1 MMDYRC
7 FRNDDPP
14 RLAEIWRTADLGPG
28 AMQPM
33 TVAHLEAGVFSK
45 PYFDREGLILALD
58 GEQAVGFA
66 HAAFA
71 PSADRGS
78 IDTTTGTTLLA
89 VVVPHDREEEI
100 AAGLIARCEDYLR
113 RRGARTI
120 LGGGSAEMTG
130 FYLGLYGG
138 ADIPGIL
145 DSSTC
150 MQQAFR
156 AAGYEVADRIA
167 ILRRPLSG
175 FRPPVN
181 RLQLAIRR
189 ATTLRVIDEPSRRT
203 WWEAA
208 TTTGIALRRYELRA
222 NQEGPD
228 GVSPLLGS
236 ATLWDMQPLAAA
248 WGVPAAGLMN
258 VAIEGPR
265 RRQGLASY
273 LVAEAMHDLAA
284 EGVTLMETQVSEAN
298 APALKLFGKLGFQIA
313 DHGTVFRKASG
324 TAAHQA

>member
-1 MMDYRC
+1 
-7 FRNDDPP
+7 
-14 RLAEIWRTADLGPG
+14 
-28 AMQPM
+28 
-33 TVAHLEAGVFSK
+33 
-45 PYFDREGLILALD
+45 
-58 GEQAVGFA
+58 VGFA
-66 HAAFA
+66 HAAFG
-71 PSADRGS
+71 PSADRAA
-78 IDTTTGTTLLA
+78 IDVSTGTTLL
-89 VVVPHDREEEI
+89 VVVEPHEREDEI

-138 ADIPGIL
+138 ADIPGVL
-145 DSSTC
+145 DSSTG
-150 MQQAFR
+150 MYRAFR
-156 AAGYEVADRIA
+156 AAGYETADRIA
-167 ILRRPLSG
+167 VLRRPLAG

-208 TTTGIALRRYELRA
+208 TTTGIALRRYELRS
-222 NQEGPD
+222 NQEGAD
-228 GVSPLLGS
+228 GVGLLLGS
-236 ATLWDMQPLAAA
+236 ASFWDVQPLAAA

-284 EGVTLMETQVSEAN
+284 EGVTLMETQVSESN
-298 APALKLFGKLGFQIA
+298 APAMSLFGKLGFQAA
-313 DHGTVFRKASG
+313 DHGTVFRKPESG
-324 TAAHQA
+324 A

>member
-1 MMDYRC
+1 MITFRC

-33 TVAHLEAGVFSK
+33 TVAHLEGCVFSK
-45 PYFDREGLILALD
+45 PYFEREGLVLAFD
-58 GEQAVGFA
+58 GQQAVGFA
-66 HAAFA
+66 HAAFG
-71 PSADRGS
+71 PSRDRGA
-78 IDTTTGTTLLA
+78 IDTATGTTLLV
-89 VVVPHDREEEI
+89 VVVPHEREAEV
-100 AAGLIARCEDYLR
+100 AAGLITRCEDYLR

-145 DSSTC
+145 DSSVG
-150 MQQAFR
+150 MQRAFR

-167 ILRRPLSG
+167 ILRRPLAG

-189 ATTLRVIDEPSRRT
+189 ATSLRVIDEPSRRT

-208 TTTGIALRRYELRA
+208 TTTGIALRRYELRS

-228 GVSPLLGS
+228 GVAPLLGS
-236 ATLWDMQPLAAA
+236 ASFWDMQPLASA

-265 RRQGLASY
+265 RREGLASY

-284 EGVTLMETQVSEAN
+284 EGVTLVETQVSESN
-298 APALKLFGKLGFQIA
+298 GPAVSLFGKLGFQPA
-313 DHGTVFRKASG
+313 DHGTVFRRA
-324 TAAHQA
+324 

>member
-1 MMDYRC
+1 MITFRC

-14 RLAEIWRTADLGPG
+14 RLADVWRSADLGPG

-33 TVAHLEAGVFSK
+33 TVAHLETCVFSK
-45 PYFDREGLILALD
+45 PYFDRAGLVLAFD
-58 GEQAVGFA
+58 GDQPVGFA

-71 PSADRGS
+71 PSADRTTL
-78 IDTTTGTTLLA
+78 DTSTGTTLLV
-89 VVVPHDREEEI
+89 VVVPHDREDAI
-100 AAGLIARCEDYLR
+100 AAGLLERCEDYLR
-113 RRGARTI
+113 GRGARTI

-145 DSSTC
+145 DSSPG
-150 MQQAFR
+150 MQRAFR
-156 AAGYEVADRIA
+156 AAGYEVAQRIA
-167 ILRRPLSG
+167 VMRRPLAG

-189 ATTLRVIDEPSRRT
+189 ATSLRVIDEPTRRT

-208 TTTGIALRRYELRA
+208 TTTGIALRRYELRS

-228 GVSPLLGS
+228 GVAPLLGS
-236 ATLWDMQPLAAA
+236 ASFWDMQPLAAA
-248 WGVPAAGLMN
+248 WGVPAWGLMN
-258 VAIEGPR
+258 VSIEGPR
-265 RRQGLASY
+265 RSQGLASY
-273 LVAEAMHDLAA
+273 LVAEAMHDLAT

-298 APALKLFGKLGFQIA
+298 AAAVSLFTKLGFQPQ
-313 DHGTVFRKASG
+313 DHGTVFRRA
-324 TAAHQA
+324 